1 MITNRYKLRMTGHQY
16 EALRKHLLT
25 DDGLEAVSV
34 ALCGVA
40 ERQDTGRV
48 ERIVAVHCIEHI
60 PYSHCTERTSSRVTW
75 STKLLSELIA
85 ENSTQQF
92 VVLKIHSHTDGSQSF
107 SELDDESDRCL
118 YESLAGWFQR
128 DFVLVSAVMLPE
140 GRIVARAWDGGA
152 TPVYFESVVVAG
164 DDIYIWNSMNEADT
178 VDEDMDEIQQRTHQ
192 TFGQGTTAL
201 LRKLSVGV
209 VGVSGT
215 GSPLVEMLFRL
226 GVGTL
231 VLVDADTIE
240 KKNLGRIYNSS
251 RRDMGSY
258 KVDVI
263 ARAIK
268 QSGLNTKVLPI
279 HTDLYHTSAIA
290 TLAQCDMVFGC
301 MDSIDGRD
309 LLNKLAVYY
318 SLPYWDVGVG
328 IEADGNGG
336 VDFVGVSVHYLTPD
350 GPTLLERKAYTSE
363 LLRAS
368 YLKRTDP
375 EEYEDLLDEGYIHG
389 TREERPAVI
398 SVNTLAASL
407 AVNDFLARIHGF
419 RWFSNADYSAGRFNL
434 SDAYFRYE
442 PAPNVKSSLGAY
454 VGRGDTV
461 PPLGEMYVVQ

>member
-1 MITNRYKLRMTGHQY
+1 M
-16 EALRKHLLT
+16 
-25 DDGLEAVSV
+25 
-34 ALCGVA
+34 
-40 ERQDTGRV
+40 
-48 ERIVAVHCIEHI
+48 
-60 PYSHCTERTSSRVTW
+60 
-75 STKLLSELIA
+75 
-85 ENSTQQF
+85 
-92 VVLKIHSHTDGSQSF
+92 
-107 SELDDESDRCL
+107 
-118 YESLAGWFQR
+118 
-128 DFVLVSAVMLPE
+128 
-140 GRIVARAWDGGA
+140 ARAWDGGA

-164 DDIYIWNSMNEADT
+164 DDIYIWNRMNEADP

-192 TFGQGTTAL
+192 TFGQGTTAI

-226 GVGTL
+226 GVGSL

-251 RRDMGSY
+251 RRDIGIY

-290 TLAQCDMVFGC
+290 ALAQCDMVFGC
-301 MDSIDGRD
+301 MDSIVGRD

-336 VDFVGVSVHYLTPD
+336 VEFVGVSVHYLTPD

-363 LLRAS
+363 QLRAS
-368 YLKRTDP
+368 HLKRTDP
-375 EEYEDLLDEGYIHG
+375 EEYEGLLDEGYIQG
-389 TREERPAVI
+389 IREERPAVI

-419 RWFSNADYSAGRFNL
+419 RWFRNADCSAGRFNL

-442 PAPNVKSSLGAY
+442 PAPNVKSSLAPY

-461 PPLGEMYVVQ
+461 PPLGEMNVVQ

>member
-1 MITNRYKLRMTGHQY
+1 MMTNRYKLRMTSHQY
-16 EALRKHLLT
+16 EAFRKHLLT

-40 ERQDTGRV
+40 ERQDTAHL
-48 ERIVAVHCIEHI
+48 ERIVAVHRIEHI
-60 PYSHCTERTSSRVTW
+60 PYDHCTERTHSRVTW

-85 ENSTQQF
+85 ENSTEEF
-92 VVLKIHSHTDGSQSF
+92 VVLKIHSHPNGSQSF
-107 SELDDESDRCL
+107 SGLDDESDRCL

-140 GRIVARAWDGGA
+140 GRIVVRGWNGGA
-152 TPVYFESVVVAG
+152 TPVYFESVIVAG
-164 DDIYIWNSMNEADT
+164 DDIYIWNSMHEVDT
-178 VDEDMDEIQQRTHQ
+178 VDEAMDEVQQRTRQ

-201 LRKLSVGV
+201 LRTLSVGV

-226 GVGTL
+226 GVGAL

-251 RRDMGSY
+251 KRDIGSY

-268 QSGLNTKVLPI
+268 HSGLNTKVLPI

-290 TLAQCDMVFGC
+290 ALAQCDMVFGC

-336 VDFVGVSVHYLTPD
+336 VAFVGVSVHYLTPE

-363 LLRAS
+363 LLKAS
-368 YLKRTDP
+368 YLKRTNP
-375 EEYEDLLDEGYIHG
+375 EGYKDLLDEGYIHG
-389 TREERPAVI
+389 IREERPAVI

-419 RWFSNADYSAGRFNL
+419 RWFSNRDCGVGRFNL
-434 SDAYFRYE
+434 SDANFRYE
-442 PAPNVKSSLGAY
+442 PAPTVKSSMAAY

-461 PPLGEMYVVQ
+461 PLLGEINVVQ